1 MNWILSYLTGR
12 SQFVQINDK
21 HSDSVNIQFG
31 VPQGSILGPVLF
43 NLLVNDLPNNHECS
57 CFQYADDTTL
67 YDHCS
72 PRNLSAC
79 SNRMEATMSQLESWA
94 SQSNLLMN
102 GDKTK
107 QMLLTTPH
115 MSKVHNLGE
124 FIPSLSVGGQV
135 VEKVKTFKLLGTW
148 INENLK
154 WSDNVKHVL
163 LSCYGVLS
171 TLRKIRNL
179 APQNV
184 KKQLAECLVLSK
196 LQFNDIVCYP
206 LPMYLQKKIQKVQ
219 NCAASFV
226 VNRYATE
233 EDVLKLGWLPTKERT
248 ELDLLRATHH
258 AMYNPSWPEYLKVEK
273 REPKRLLRS
282 SKAPLL
288 VVPLT
293 KGTAFQDSIS
303 RLFNELPAEIRSCS
317 ELPSYIR
324 QVKDILKERAK
335 ERIHCS

>member
-1 MNWILSYLTGR
+1 
-12 SQFVQINDK
+12 
-21 HSDSVNIQFG
+21 
-31 VPQGSILGPVLF
+31 
-43 NLLVNDLPNNHECS
+43 
-57 CFQYADDTTL
+57 
-67 YDHCS
+67 
-72 PRNLSAC
+72 
-79 SNRMEATMSQLESWA
+79 MEATMSQLESWA
-94 SQSNLLMN
+94 SESNLLMN

-288 VVPLT
+288 YRVYQKKRNP
-293 KGTAFQDSIS
+293 
-303 RLFNELPAEIRSCS
+303 RLKCKLLN
-317 ELPSYIR
+317 
-324 QVKDILKERAK
+324 K
-335 ERIHCS
+335 